1 MSDTPDLSKIVN
13 LIMQNPHLISEIQ
26 ALASTADS
34 EEAEALPIADEVEK
48 EAPKMGD
55 SAPRVSKNEKRA
67 RLLSAMKPYLR
78 EERAKSIDTF
88 LTIADML
95 DAVRSK

>member
-26 ALASTADS
+26 SLAKGEKKDEGEESSEAQTRTEASVKADV
-34 EEAEALPIADEVEK
+34 P
-48 EAPKMGD
+48 
-55 SAPRVSKNEKRA
+55 PRVSKSEKRGK
-67 RLLSAMKPYLR
+67 LLASMKPYLR
-78 EERAKSIDTF
+78 EERARSIDTF

-95 DAVRSK
+95 DTLRSK